1 MRPRSRPCAKGR
13 DFFRRVFVSLL
24 LDYSHAIGPFSLDFW
39 SLGLSFGQQWPSM
52 VYPDTRSTRYG
63 RDALGS
69 AYSCARKRDAG
80 KESRIILFS
89 TLRSF

>member
-39 SLGLSFGQQWPSM
+39 TCAKCFKGKWPGM
-52 VYPDTRSTRYG
+52 VYMN
-63 RDALGS
+63 
-69 AYSCARKRDAG
+69 ARAKR
-80 KESRIILFS
+80 
-89 TLRSF
+89 